1 MAKQAKRM
9 DGGYQKGENRGGK
22 ILNTYLYQ
30 DEHGKDY
37 HMVERT
43 EHHQFPQRHWG
54 IVDDDTGKEGWLPG
68 APAVKIPYQL
78 PELLEHKAK
87 HPDEPIFVTEG
98 EKDADTVTKME
109 LTTTTNSA
117 GAGKWDRT
125 LNKWFKGFK
134 CAYVL
139 EDNDE
144 DGYHHAATVSRNL
157 LDAGVEKV
165 YIVHFYDLK
174 EKQDVTDW
182 VKEYGGDKAK
192 LLRRCQNAELVKDL
206 PIISIKQENIPH
218 AAKLLEQALLASK
231 QPLLS
236 RGGQL
241 VQPIY
246 QHWENDIKGKKRTT
260 QTTELHA
267 VDEIT
272 LHYIARKHACQF
284 SKWDGRAKKEV
295 FCPPTTPLLQMVIAN
310 RHGPFPKVR
319 GCINAPT
326 LRPDGSILSEP
337 GYDKATGLWHYRH
350 DAAALPDD
358 MPKKPTKADA
368 VKALALLKNLYKE
381 VPFWDATL
389 DPAIAVAAL
398 LTAVCRGAYTTAPMF
413 LFSAPKSGTG
423 KSYMVD
429 VISHIVQGTWCNVI
443 NLAGPKEEREKRIG
457 AVLLNGTNMIS
468 MDNLENDLNDIVLN
482 QMLTQPTVSVRVL
495 SKSEI
500 VKCEW
505 RGTIFATGNN
515 VQLVGDLIRRGLT
528 CHLNAKM
535 ESPEKRQFKWDPIE
549 DVMENRGK
557 YIAACFT
564 IARAYHFTK
573 GIKRL
578 PPLVSF
584 EGWSHF
590 VKDSLIWLGEPD
602 ILAAMDAA
610 KKKDP
615 HVRAA
620 EELVAVWAEGKVLKV
635 NTPYRVTEI
644 IKLAMD
650 TMQSSPLQDLLLAQA
665 AANGGRG
672 TVDPRRLGWW
682 LKMLADQVHLGH
694 VITVAKESK
703 NGHSWILQ
711 AIAGG

>member
-1 MAKQAKRM
+1 
-9 DGGYQKGENRGGK
+9 
-22 ILNTYLYQ
+22 
-30 DEHGKDY
+30 
-37 HMVERT
+37 
-43 EHHQFPQRHWG
+43 
-54 IVDDDTGKEGWLPG
+54 
-68 APAVKIPYQL
+68 
-78 PELLEHKAK
+78 
-87 HPDEPIFVTEG
+87 
-98 EKDADTVTKME
+98 
-109 LTTTTNSA
+109 
-117 GAGKWDRT
+117 
-125 LNKWFKGFK
+125 
-134 CAYVL
+134 
-139 EDNDE
+139 
-144 DGYHHAATVSRNL
+144 
-157 LDAGVEKV
+157 
-165 YIVHFYDLK
+165 
-174 EKQDVTDW
+174 
-182 VKEYGGDKAK
+182 
-192 LLRRCQNAELVKDL
+192 
-206 PIISIKQENIPH
+206 
-218 AAKLLEQALLASK
+218 
-231 QPLLS
+231 
-236 RGGQL
+236 
-241 VQPIY
+241 
-246 QHWENDIKGKKRTT
+246 
-260 QTTELHA
+260 
-267 VDEIT
+267 
-272 LHYIARKHACQF
+272 
-284 SKWDGRAKKEV
+284 
-295 FCPPTTPLLQMVIAN
+295 
-310 RHGPFPKVR
+310 
-319 GCINAPT
+319 
-326 LRPDGSILSEP
+326 
-337 GYDKATGLWHYRH
+337 
-350 DAAALPDD
+350 
-358 MPKKPTKADA
+358 
-368 VKALALLKNLYKE
+368 
-381 VPFWDATL
+381 
-389 DPAIAVAAL
+389 
-398 LTAVCRGAYTTAPMF
+398 
-413 LFSAPKSGTG
+413 
-423 KSYMVD
+423 
-429 VISHIVQGTWCNVI
+429 VI